1 MTLGKIIKQYRE
13 QRGLSQRQFAQR
25 CNLSNVAIARIENG
39 FRADG
44 KDVAPKWGTIQKIA
58 RAMGMTGE
66 ALVSKCEDFN
76 IDISDSLEET
86 PLVKQFIEDVSKR
99 SPDEEMLLQA
109 YRMIPQEHRIEAMQT
124 VLAIKMKYE
133 N

>member
-1 MTLGKIIKQYRE
+1 MTLGEVIRKYRE

-25 CNLSNVAIARIENG
+25 CNLSNVAIARIESG

-44 KDVAPKWGTIQKIA
+44 KEVAPKWGTIQKIA
-58 RAMGMTGE
+58 RAMGTTGE
-66 ALVSKCEDFN
+66 ALVAQCEDFK

-86 PLVKQFIEDVSKR
+86 PLVKQFIEETTRR

-109 YRMIPQEHRIEAMQT
+109 YRMIPAEHRIEAMQA
-124 VLAIKMKYE
+124 VLGIKMKYE